1 MDEAQFRH
9 ALQVGHG
16 RAVLYAR
23 SHDVSKFRDIILD
36 ACLHCWAVDPTCEGT
51 RSGFMFEVIDKLPD
65 REFYFN
71 EVLKALPA
79 DLENWDSVQRFWLA
93 CNLVD
98 ADDARAKQAMY
109 DAYQPGPR
117 FGESIGN
124 SFIAMDGMKGLLFAA
139 EKIGE
144 LLIEGRSDVDLGWLI
159 SSAKDKLGE
168 QLVLD
173 TLRSTAILNPRV
185 NAFFKAI
192 EASPDKWPDAE
203 WDAFPNQTYE
213 ELKSKIAMPRWWI
226 RLGTWAERAS
236 DEEFEKAA
244 HGLLAASDPEEQIG
258 HLKIFGNS
266 PFPLDAAP
274 IFKLAESGDGRI
286 AYAALRA
293 LGQRSLPAVRELAFR
308 LIETGSPHRDEA
320 IDLLQWNFEPGDHAL
335 ALDWFNTETDVE
347 VLHSFQSSL
356 RKLWKKHPEPSSE
369 VAMLLTLYERGP
381 CSFLREFEV
390 RRLLELNALPDPLRE
405 ECAWD
410 ANDDV
415 RDLVDPGSKTDGR
428 SEE

>member
-9 ALQVGHG
+9 ALQVGQG

-23 SHDVSKFRDIILD
+23 SHDVSKFRDVILD

-71 EVLKALPA
+71 EVLKALPG
-79 DLENWDSVQRFWLA
+79 DLENWDSVQRFWIA

-98 ADDARAKQAMY
+98 AGDAPAKQAMY

-124 SFIAMDGMKGLLFAA
+124 SFIAMGGMEGFLFAA
-139 EKIGE
+139 EKIGA
-144 LLIEGRSDVDLGWLI
+144 LLLEPSNHVDFGHMLY
-159 SSAKDKLGE
+159 SAESRLGE
-168 QLVLD
+168 E
-173 TLRSTAILNPRV
+173 TAWAALRSTATKNQRIRGFV
-185 NAFFKAI
+185 NAA
-192 EASPDKWPDAE
+192 EASRANRDDPE

-274 IFKLAESGDGRI
+274 NFRLAESTDRRI
-286 AYAALRA
+286 AYAALHA

-320 IDLLQWNFEPGDHAL
+320 IDLLQWNFEPGDHAV
-335 ALDWFNTETDVE
+335 ALGWFNAETDVE

-356 RKLWKKHPEPSSE
+356 RQLWEEHPEPSSE

-381 CSFLREFEV
+381 CSFCREFEV
-390 RRLLELNALPDPLRE
+390 RRLIELNALPDNLRE

-415 RDLVDPGSKTDGR
+415 RDLVKPPQA
-428 SEE
+428 